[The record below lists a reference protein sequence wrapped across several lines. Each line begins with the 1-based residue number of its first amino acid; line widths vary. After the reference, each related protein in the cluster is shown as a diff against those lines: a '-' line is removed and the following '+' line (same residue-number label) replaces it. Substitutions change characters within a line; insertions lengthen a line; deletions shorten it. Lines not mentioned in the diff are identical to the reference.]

1 MCESVCESVCECGAY
16 CVDHLAKFCVRLVG
30 GSPMLEYILPKLLQS
45 LYFTTIELFY
55 KKDTQ
60 IVIRFIIKIL
70 NALFA
75 IKIIIFGRKIS
86 KEKLHILNYTY
97 SAYI

>member
-1 MCESVCESVCECGAY
+1 
-16 CVDHLAKFCVRLVG
+16 
-30 GSPMLEYILPKLLQS
+30 MLEYILPKLLQS
-45 LYFTTIELFY
+45 LYFTIIELFY

-75 IKIIIFGRKIS
+75 IKSYHFWK
-86 KEKLHILNYTY
+86 KNF
-97 SAYI
+97 